1 MPTIHHV
8 TVQLDPPK
16 DDFPG
21 RVTEGYYVIDP
32 FDDGSGGVLVMTHN
46 DGKPVDPVEFRHI
59 LEPSDNPTAIA
70 MMMTRKVRRHLL
82 GLSETQEKFARK
94 IEYPKMGAA

>member
-1 MPTIHHV
+1 MPTIHRV

-21 RVTEGYYVIDP
+21 RVTEGYYIV
-32 FDDGSGGVLVMTHN
+32 DDGVLVMTHN

-59 LEPSDNPTAIA
+59 LEPSDNPPAIA

-82 GLSETQEKFARK
+82 GLSPVQEKFSKR
-94 IEYPKMGAA
+94 IEYPKMGVV

>member
-1 MPTIHHV
+1 MPTIHRV

-21 RVTEGYYVIDP
+21 RVTEGYYIVDP
-32 FDDGSGGVLVMTHN
+32 FDDGSGGVLVMTHP
-46 DGKPVDPVEFRHI
+46 DGRPVDPVEFRHKI
-59 LEPSDNPTAIA
+59 VAGDNVKAIA

-82 GLSETQEKFARK
+82 GLSPVQEKFARK

>member
-1 MPTIHHV
+1 MPNIHRV
-8 TVQLDPPK
+8 TVQLEPPK

-21 RVTEGYYVIDP
+21 RVTEGYYIV
-32 FDDGSGGVLVMTHN
+32 DDGVLVMTHN

-82 GLSETQEKFARK
+82 GQSEKEEKFARK

>member
-1 MPTIHHV
+1 MPTIHRV

-21 RVTEGYYVIDP
+21 RVTEGYYIV
-32 FDDGSGGVLVMTHN
+32 DDGLLIMTHG

-82 GLSETQEKFARK
+82 GLSPVQEKFSKR
-94 IEYPKMGAA
+94 IEYPKMGVV